1 MQAIDFHVLSQH
13 CNEALQNFPI
23 LLRKQGFKI
32 LDLREADLV
41 SDADGSKVEEV
52 YIWCCRGSA
61 KDLLEFK
68 KLGNYDEITYEGKNT
83 LI

>member
-23 LLRKQGFKI
+23 LLRKQGFEI
-32 LDLREADLV
+32 LDLREADLF

-52 YIWCCRGSA
+52 YIYGAVAEVRKIYWSS
-61 KDLLEFK
+61 KSLETMTK
-68 KLGNYDEITYEGKNT
+68 SPTKEKT
-83 LI
+83 L